1 MLVSR
6 FDSPGNQFC
15 SDIKYP
21 SSTKH
26 YAQPLYALFPVT
38 DVLEVNATSI
48 STLFRKMGTQ
58 QNGPAH
64 RAS

>member
-21 SSTKH
+21 SSTRH
-26 YAQPLYALFPVT
+26 YAQPLYALS